1 MAGDRESIA
10 AAASERV
17 RAIVEAAEASAAAIR
32 QEAEDDV
39 RELRARVQDARERL
53 QAVHAELDA
62 IAASLAEHEHEP
74 EPEAEAELEPAPEPE
89 PISPPPAEEPVLHD
103 DLPSDAEGARLVAL
117 EMALSGTS
125 REETERHIADQ
136 FPSLHD
142 PGDLL
147 DEVYASV
154 AS

>member
-62 IAASLAEHEHEP
+62 IAASLAEHGS